1 MKSINKKLYAV
12 ILACL
17 LLLSFSIVAIAEE
30 GTPSNSGNNSSTS
43 NTTSAPADTSD
54 TNGSNSTG
62 SGDTS
67 NTTPSDV
74 YSSDTEISS
83 TGNGT
88 ESYDVSSLADNSSN
102 TNTSKISTSSKS
114 SSSKKQTY
122 SSKKQTT
129 TDNNNDYQRPSGYG
143 NVGGT
148 VDDGIDTSGWGTEDA
163 SSELQSAGTTEKT
176 GSKQITDYST
186 LLWILIWIPI
196 LLIIASVAA
205 LVYVNRKEFL
215 NGEKEDLSDNGDKT
229 SSKKKTK
236 RKTVSKSKASHK
248 KRTNVYKPRD

>member
-1 MKSINKKLYAV
+1 MYA
-12 ILACL
+12 A
-17 LLLSFSIVAIAEE
+17 AI
-30 GTPSNSGNNSSTS
+30 PSPANTVEAFAPPSSPATK
-43 NTTSAPADTSD
+43 TSAQAF
-54 TNGSNSTG
+54 
-62 SGDTS
+62 
-67 NTTPSDV
+67 
-74 YSSDTEISS
+74 
-83 TGNGT
+83 
-88 ESYDVSSLADNSSN
+88 
-102 TNTSKISTSSKS
+102 
-114 SSSKKQTY
+114 
-122 SSKKQTT
+122 
-129 TDNNNDYQRPSGYG
+129 PSGYG

>member
-17 LLLSFSIVAIAEE
+17 MLLSFGIVAIAEE
-30 GTPSNSGNNSSTS
+30 GAPTNPGTNNSTTEVPSSPTDPEGPGETDSTGTGNTTTVPTNPSEIVSTDNGSTNNSGLVNS
-43 NTTSAPADTSD
+43 
-54 TNGSNSTG
+54 
-62 SGDTS
+62 
-67 NTTPSDV
+67 
-74 YSSDTEISS
+74 I
-83 TGNGT
+83 
-88 ESYDVSSLADNSSN
+88 VSSSADNSSD

-129 TDNNNDYQRPSGYG
+129 TDNNDYQKPSGYG

-215 NGEKEDLSDNGDKT
+215 NGENKDLSDNGDKT

>member
-43 NTTSAPADTSD
+43 NTISAPADTSD

-67 NTTPSDV
+67 NTTPSDI

-129 TDNNNDYQRPSGYG
+129 TDNNDYQKPSGYG